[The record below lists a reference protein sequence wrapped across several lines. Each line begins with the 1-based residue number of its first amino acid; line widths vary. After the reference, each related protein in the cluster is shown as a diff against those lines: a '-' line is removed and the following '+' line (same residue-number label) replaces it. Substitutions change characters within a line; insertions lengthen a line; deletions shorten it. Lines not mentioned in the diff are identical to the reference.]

1 MGTWSID
8 PSGTLASIDSAGK
21 VTYQEHTEDTN
32 YTITYQD
39 DTCGTITKSLTIKK
53 CSKQGIKVKVVDTK
67 FGVTTANYASLYTD
81 YEGIG
86 TVITVQD
93 IEVNG
98 PAKDCD
104 ADPKFINTNITKAI
118 VQCGDD
124 YYSATY
130 APSKIENGQTYT
142 LTLDKKVKYISQNLY
157 FNLAGVSS
165 GTPGQDYVFNYLEV
179 RVKVIKAGQT
189 LYDRINKISCP
200 CTQNECEWGSK
211 VASINF
217 GFSAYVDAGTSPDGA
232 IIQVDIANASAR
244 DKDNFSE
251 GGQKCNYQL
260 KNVECPEPGWSG
272 SMQSW
277 TGTYQEGA
285 ADGAFNMSFQ

>member
-1 MGTWSID
+1 MGTWSIE
-8 PSGTLASIDSAGK
+8 PSTLASIDSTGK
-21 VTYQEHTEDTN
+21 VTYQEHAEDTD
-32 YTITYQD
+32 YTIKYED
-39 DTCGTITKSLTIKK
+39 STCGTITKSLTIKK

-179 RVKVIKAGQT
+179 KVKVIKAGQT
-189 LYDRINKISCP
+189 LYDKESEIRCFCDSV
-200 CTQNECEWGSK
+200 ECEKGWKTSS
-211 VASINF
+211 ASF
-217 GFSAYVDAGTSPDGA
+217 GIGTYIDADVSADGA
-232 IIQVDIANASAR
+232 IIQVDIASAIAR

-251 GGQKCNYQL
+251 GGKKCNYQS
-260 KNVECPEPGWSG
+260 KNVECPVPGWSG